1 VTARPTSICAAV
13 AGVVLLLLCLPAQAA
28 DDPREVQG
36 RALFAKG
43 EYGKA
48 LDLYAT
54 LFAESNDPL
63 FLRNIGRCYQKM
75 RMPDKAIEAFH
86 EYVRRSPR
94 LKPSEQT
101 EIDGFIR
108 EMEDLRRAER
118 EKAAVS
124 PPPPPPDLRARE
136 PLSPPAGA
144 PAAAVVSEPPPPES
158 RPVYTRW
165 WFWTAAGAVAAGAVV
180 LAVALGGSSTSV
192 GNCMGVP
199 DCVRV
204 KN

>member
-1 VTARPTSICAAV
+1 LTVRPISICV
-13 AGVVLLLLCLPAQAA
+13 ALAGLLLAAPLRAA
-28 DDPREVQG
+28 DDPREVEG
-36 RALFAKG
+36 RAQFAKG
-43 EYGKA
+43 EYQKA

-54 LFAESNDPL
+54 LFAETNDPL
-63 FLRNIGRCYQKM
+63 FLRNIGRCYQKL

-101 EIDGFIR
+101 EIDGFIK
-108 EMEDLRRAER
+108 EMEELKRAQ
-118 EKAAVS
+118 EKTS

-136 PLSPPAGA
+136 PLPPPASA
-144 PAAAVVSEPPPPES
+144 PPSAVVSELPPPEAQ
-158 RPVYTRW
+158 PVYTRW
-165 WFWTAAGAVAAGAVV
+165 WFWTAAAVVAAGAVV
-180 LAVALGGSSTSV
+180 TAVALSGSSTNV

-199 DCVRV
+199 SCVRV

>member
-1 VTARPTSICAAV
+1 VTARTTSIRAAV
-13 AGVVLLLLCLPAQAA
+13 AGVVLLCLPAHAA

-36 RALFAKG
+36 RAFFAKG
-43 EYGKA
+43 EYQRA

-75 RMPDKAIEAFH
+75 RVPEKAIEAFR
-86 EYVRRSPR
+86 EYERRSPR
-94 LKPSEQT
+94 LKPSEQS

-108 EMEDLRRAER
+108 EMEDLQRAER
-118 EKAAVS
+118 AKAAVS
-124 PPPPPPDLRARE
+124 PPPPPDLRARE
-136 PLSPPAGA
+136 PVAPSGGVPAG
-144 PAAAVVSEPPPPES
+144 AVVSEPAPPASP
-158 RPVYTRW
+158 PIYTRW
-165 WFWTAAGAVAAGAVV
+165 WFWTAAAAVATGAVIA
-180 LAVALGGSSTSV
+180 AVALGGSSTSV
-192 GNCMGVP
+192 GNCMGLP